1 MKRRAPTI
9 WAAVAALVVAGLVHR
24 EGKLQK
30 QRDRAAAAAEEAQ
43 TSDLKESEEDE
54 KDDDGEASLADLA
67 ARPKASAGA
76 LPLTTQFHTMPD
88 GTPVPALSPT
98 APDRIK
104 LGVVLFRYKGAQ
116 GSSESTRSRDAAEAL
131 AKEAAELAQ
140 KDFAAAV
147 KKGDHGSHENIGWMK
162 QRVLERAVEYAVF
175 SLEKGET
182 TKTPVDTP
190 RGFWVA
196 KRLR

>member
-9 WAAVAALVVAGLVHR
+9 WAAVVALVVAGLAFR
-24 EGKLQK
+24 DGKLQK
-30 QRDRAAAAAEEAQ
+30 QREREAAAAQEAEAQ
-43 TSDLKESEEDE
+43 ESDQAEDS
-54 KDDDGEASLADLA
+54 DDGDDVSIPAL
-67 ARPKASAGA
+67 SATPAPSPGPVPSTA
-76 LPLTTQFHTMPD
+76 QFHTMPD
-88 GTPVPALSPT
+88 GTPVPALSPS

-116 GSSESTRSRDAAEAL
+116 GSSESTRSREAAAAL
-131 AKEAAELAQ
+131 AREATKVAQ
-140 KDFAAAV
+140 EDFAAAV

-175 SLEKGET
+175 SLEKGEVS
-182 TKTPVDTP
+182 KAPIDTP